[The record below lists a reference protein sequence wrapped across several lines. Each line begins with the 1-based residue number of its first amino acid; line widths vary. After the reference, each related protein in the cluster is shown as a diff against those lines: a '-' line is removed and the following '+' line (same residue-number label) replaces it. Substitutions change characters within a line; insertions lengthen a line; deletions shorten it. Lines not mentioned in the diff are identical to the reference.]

1 MLFRKIYEKSKGSD
15 QEERF
20 KDAKSQLDK
29 IKYLFKKE
37 SNIEIVFN
45 NFENIF
51 EDIKEELSKKEESKS
66 DEFIKQMENYFDK
79 KNEETKK
86 DLSILIKSK
95 KYEMIVKSIKFFFEN
110 FSNKKLILPKHIEL
124 SEMDLK
130 DLKRTLKILKDDIY
144 MIMSLIALFIK
155 YLLHFMIKKKQ

>member
-1 MLFRKIYEKSKGSD
+1 MKQDIENLFKLKLFSEEIKKVKDLLLFRKIYEKSKGSD

-66 DEFIKQMENYFDK
+66 DEFIKQMEK
-79 KNEETKK
+79 I
-86 DLSILIKSK
+86 IL
-95 KYEMIVKSIKFFFEN
+95 
-110 FSNKKLILPKHIEL
+110 
-124 SEMDLK
+124 
-130 DLKRTLKILKDDIY
+130 T
-144 MIMSLIALFIK
+144 
-155 YLLHFMIKKKQ
+155 